1 MCENC
6 GLALAI
12 PQVRAH
18 SPFWRE
24 LKMTV
29 FFIYCVSSLLDS
41 SFFDFIFPGNRWLLN
56 LRSEKR
62 AYVFNGFRANSDNP
76 GEIGAFGVRWG
87 NVRRF
92 LLGGGGGHA
101 WQWAVAEGIKRPPEV
116 IFQDSLFLRTP
127 SIFPH
132 RHSPFAVPLRRSLS
146 GPWRRLSGFRW
157 AIFSV

>member
-92 LLGGGGGHA
+92 LLGGGACMAMGRGGGDKKTPRGNISGFPFFANPEHFSPSPFPLRGPLA
-101 WQWAVAEGIKRPPEV
+101 KIPFGAVA
-116 IFQDSLFLRTP
+116 
-127 SIFPH
+127 
-132 RHSPFAVPLRRSLS
+132 AA
-146 GPWRRLSGFRW
+146 FR
-157 AIFSV
+157 F